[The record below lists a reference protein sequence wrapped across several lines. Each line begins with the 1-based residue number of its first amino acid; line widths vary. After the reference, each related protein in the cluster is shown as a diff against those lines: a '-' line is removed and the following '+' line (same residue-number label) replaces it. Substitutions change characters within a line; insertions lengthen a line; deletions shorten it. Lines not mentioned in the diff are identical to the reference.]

1 MNKLLTSKSEI
12 IERKIRYNSTIVDH
26 N

>member
-12 IERKIRYNSTIVDH
+12 IERKIRYNST
-26 N
+26 